1 VVSRQLRDMLK
12 SWYSRTALVTHKGAS
27 ADSGKPTIPSVL
39 VSLARTDVQ
48 DTTLVGRG
56 MTMDPVFLVGKR
68 SGTNM
73 TVRGTMTNQQQT
85 ELISQMTRSRPS
97 TRQSNSLG
105 RIYPS

>member
-1 VVSRQLRDMLK
+1 VVSRQLRDTLK
-12 SWYSRTALVTHKGAS
+12 SWYSRIALVTHKGAS

-73 TVRGTMTNQQQT
+73 MVRGIMTSQQQT